1 MKKEELLNIAKLS
14 GINMSDDDVELFTG
28 QIQKVLGFID
38 QLQEITI
45 TSTAAS
51 VANKNIVRDDIC
63 RQSTDNSPLD
73 LAPERQ
79 NGYFVVPTI
88 LEEK

>member
-1 MKKEELLNIAKLS
+1 MKKKELLNIAKLS
-14 GINMSDDDVELFTG
+14 GINMSDADVELFTG

-45 TSTAAS
+45 TATAAS
-51 VANKNIVRDDIC
+51 VANENIFRDDIC
-63 RQSTDNSPLD
+63 HPSTTNSPLD

>member
-14 GINMSDDDVELFTG
+14 GIHMPDDEVSLFTE
-28 QIQKVLGFID
+28 QIQKVLGFIN
-38 QLQEITI
+38 QLQEVQVTTTA
-45 TSTAAS
+45 TSTYNENVLRDDMSTQTSAAS
-51 VANKNIVRDDIC
+51 
-63 RQSTDNSPLD
+63 PLQA
-73 LAPERQ
+73 APELQ

>member
-14 GINMSDDDVELFTG
+14 GINMSDSDVNLFTE

-38 QLQEITI
+38 QLQEITV
-45 TSTAAS
+45 TTTAAP
-51 VANKNIVRDDIC
+51 VANINVLRQDIC
-63 RQSTDNSPLD
+63 HPSADNSPLD
-73 LAPERQ
+73 LAPEHQHR
-79 NGYFVVPTI
+79 YFVVPTI